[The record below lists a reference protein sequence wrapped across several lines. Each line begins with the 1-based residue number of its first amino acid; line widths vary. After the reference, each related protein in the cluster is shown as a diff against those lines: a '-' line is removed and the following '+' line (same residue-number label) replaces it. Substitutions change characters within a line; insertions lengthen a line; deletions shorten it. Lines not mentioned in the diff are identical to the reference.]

1 MRIQTA
7 FFCAAILLGCAAS
20 SSAQAVSLKF
30 DNGRVSLN
38 AQEASIRTILAEW
51 ARVGGTRMV
60 NHDRIS
66 GAPVTLEL
74 IDVPERQ
81 ALDVL
86 LRTTAGYVVTARD
99 ASSAGA
105 SRLGGVVILPTSSA
119 PRNPAPIT
127 FANAPLVPPAQTFE
141 NMVQPRDDEQ
151 NQGNAN
157 RTVNVAGRPPG
168 RPSCASD
175 PAPRHSARHRRRR
188 RRRRRLPDS
197 RGRHARRRCSRAHR
211 VPGRSP
217 RRPRS
222 SRISADGT
230 KAAHPRGLGGS
241 VQPTA
246 LTIEAALPS
255 AAHVGNR
262 SLSP

>member
-1 MRIQTA
+1 MRIHTA
-7 FFCAAILLGCAAS
+7 ILCAAILLGCTAAA
-20 SSAQAVSLKF
+20 SAQAVSLKF

-127 FANAPLVPPAQTFE
+127 FANAPLLPQAQAFE

-157 RTVNVAGRPPG
+157 RTVNVAPFPLIPG
-168 RPSCASD
+168 PSTG
-175 PAPRHSARHRRRR
+175 PAVV
-188 RRRRRLPDS
+188 
-197 RGRHARRRCSRAHR
+197 R
-211 VPGRSP
+211 VGSGVTTFGAPSTTAPTTTSTPGQQGPTRSP
-217 RRPRS
+217 QVLPGTSRPGE
-222 SRISADGT
+222 IT
-230 KAAHPRGLGGS
+230 PPPPQQPNPR
-241 VQPTA
+241 
-246 LTIEAALPS
+246 
-255 AAHVGNR
+255 
-262 SLSP
+262 

>member
-1 MRIQTA
+1 MCVHRAIV
-7 FFCAAILLGCAAS
+7 CAAILLGWAAS

-51 ARVGGTRMV
+51 ARVGGTRIV
-60 NHDRIS
+60 NHERIS

-81 ALDVL
+81 AIDVL

-105 SRLGGVVILPTSSA
+105 STLGGVVILPTSSA

-127 FANAPLVPPAQTFE
+127 FSNAPSVMQPQTFE
-141 NMVQPRDDEQ
+141 NSARDDEQ

-157 RTVNVAGRPPG
+157 RTVNVAPFPPTPGASTGPAVVRVGSGVTTFGAPSTTAPTTTSTPGQQGPTPSPQVLPGTSRPGEITPPPPQQQNQ
-168 RPSCASD
+168 R
-175 PAPRHSARHRRRR
+175 
-188 RRRRRLPDS
+188 
-197 RGRHARRRCSRAHR
+197 
-211 VPGRSP
+211 
-217 RRPRS
+217 
-222 SRISADGT
+222 
-230 KAAHPRGLGGS
+230 
-241 VQPTA
+241 
-246 LTIEAALPS
+246 
-255 AAHVGNR
+255 
-262 SLSP
+262 